1 MMTPDAMVPE
11 VIQVGPWWTA
21 SIRPDLWVA
30 GEWDH
35 VEARNRPGEFVQAFL
50 SDIDT
55 PGGEESGYA
64 DTWLLEALHRGYGA
78 QGLAEALVLADLID
92 AQPWT

>member
-50 SDIDT
+50 SDT
-55 PGGEESGYA
+55 

-78 QGLAEALVLADLID
+78 QGLAESLVLADLID